1 LVPGVYDAKDGL
13 FSLDCDEY
21 NLCGELKDFVDKGEA
36 EWVGPS
42 TAYALLSN
50 AEIFWVDIKDVVRF
64 HGGCAIVKT
73 ELYASEI
80 SQQAGYFEDVAVI
93 ATEKRMRKLSGK
105 VIAKSEVQPGKIK
118 SITLD
123 RFDVSGQLWFRRR
136 YQLPDEPTYSF
147 IQWMDAKVAR
157 LKEKP
162 TAIKLSDI
170 SSRLDSME
178 KAVESTQKDMTE
190 VKDLIKNYTTL
201 VGANLAQAE
210 VIKEFVKDQKSST
223 ESLIRDLA
231 SLRSELRTAAV

>member
-1 LVPGVYDAKDGL
+1 MHSVFCFPVAKDGL

-105 VIAKSEVQPGKIK
+105 VIAKSEVPLYTSHELVDLQANI
-118 SITLD
+118 III
-123 RFDVSGQLWFRRR
+123 
-136 YQLPDEPTYSF
+136 YS
-147 IQWMDAKVAR
+147 
-157 LKEKP
+157 
-162 TAIKLSDI
+162 
-170 SSRLDSME
+170 
-178 KAVESTQKDMTE
+178 
-190 VKDLIKNYTTL
+190 
-201 VGANLAQAE
+201 
-210 VIKEFVKDQKSST
+210 
-223 ESLIRDLA
+223 
-231 SLRSELRTAAV
+231 